1 MLGGPEVVRVVL
13 NSSSSTVAIEALVLG
28 GPEVVRA
35 RGSTRS
41 QQQHGRFAFT
51 RCLAHEARET
61 LAAARLHAAEAAAF
75 TWRAARMKTLG
86 TKLARRWQPRGYT
99 QQKQPAR

>member
-1 MLGGPEVVRVVL
+1 MPEEKGTAVLRVRHVFHWSFRGDV
-13 NSSSSTVAIEALVLG
+13 EACEIGLLFVTTAASLS
-28 GPEVVRA
+28 
-35 RGSTRS
+35 RGAWR
-41 QQQHGRFAFT
+41 
-51 RCLAHEARET
+51 
-61 LAAARLHAAEAAAF
+61 

>member
-1 MLGGPEVVRVVL
+1 MPEEKGTAVLRVRHVFTASL
-13 NSSSSTVAIEALVLG
+13 S
-28 GPEVVRA
+28 
-35 RGSTRS
+35 RG
-41 QQQHGRFAFT
+41 AF
-51 RCLAHEARET
+51 R
-61 LAAARLHAAEAAAF
+61 